1 VAGLRNG
8 PVDRR
13 YLSDQ
18 DNSDY
23 QRGGGFG
30 ERSLAK
36 ARAQGRRGNIS
47 YQANRPISTTISKE
61 QGKARGRAPETP
73 GFGDFTRYGAESQ
86 RQRMIDVSQEKERA
100 ESFRPTKMSMP
111 DIYQ

>member
-1 VAGLRNG
+1 MAGLRNG

-18 DNSDY
+18 DNDNY

-30 ERSLAK
+30 ERATAK
-36 ARAQGRRGNIS
+36 ARAQGRRGSIS
-47 YQANRPISTTISKE
+47 YQANRPPNTTISKE

-86 RQRMIDVSQEKERA
+86 RQRMTDISQEKERA
-100 ESFRPTKMSMP
+100 ESFKPTMMSVE